1 MKLEQF
7 PGVNAGYVL
16 ELFERYRQ
24 DPESVDPVT
33 RRAFESWTPS
43 ADAPVE
49 RSGTA
54 APLDTRVIVGAA
66 NLVEA
71 IRRYGHL
78 AAHLDPLGSTP
89 IGDPSLSPRAHG
101 ITDEDLKG
109 LPASLV
115 GGPVAES
122 SSNAFEA
129 VEKLRRVYCS
139 STGFDYAHVFVPE
152 EREWLRHAAESGRFL
167 PPMDPEH
174 SEALLDRITQID
186 VFERF
191 LQKTFP
197 GNTRF
202 SIEGLDMLVPMLDE
216 IMAGAAGMGT
226 RHMLV
231 GMAHRGR
238 LNVLAHVLDKPYAQ
252 ILAEFKDP
260 IALQTLRLDV
270 GWMGDVKYHSGA
282 ST

>member
-115 GGPVAES
+115 RDRVPQPVC
-122 SSNAFEA
+122 NPFEPIA
-129 VEKLRRVYCS
+129 MLRRVYCS
-139 STGFDYAHVFVPE
+139 TIGFDYAHVFVPE
-152 EREWLRHAAESGRFL
+152 DREGLRNSAESGRFL
-167 PPMDPEH
+167 PPMDAAS
-174 SEALLDRITQID
+174 SEALLVRIMQVE

-191 LQKTFP
+191 L
-197 GNTRF
+197 
-202 SIEGLDMLVPMLDE
+202 
-216 IMAGAAGMGT
+216 
-226 RHMLV
+226 
-231 GMAHRGR
+231 HR
-238 LNVLAHVLDKPYAQ
+238 
-252 ILAEFKDP
+252 
-260 IALQTLRLDV
+260 T
-270 GWMGDVKYHSGA
+270 
-282 ST
+282 